1 MLVPTGARA
10 ACSGVV
16 GELEQPRARGDE
28 VALHVHVI
36 SEHRRADHQHHVVP
50 CQAIGQGLPQRGQET
65 CKQRMVLGKAP
76 APRHRACPH
85 GSVQPLGELHRERP
99 SAILVYCSA
108 QNERGR
114 TARIQSVRE
123 AVERTGVRR
132 ELNVDLAR
140 LDRGGRHVPIVLG
153 D

>member
-1 MLVPTGARA
+1 LK
-10 ACSGVV
+10 
-16 GELEQPRARGDE
+16 QPSARGNE
-28 VALHVHVI
+28 VALDVHVV

-65 CKQRMVLGKAP
+65 RKQRMVLGEAP
-76 APRHRACPH
+76 APRHRACPN
-85 GSVQPLGELHRERP
+85 GSVQPLGELDRERP
-99 SAILVYCSA
+99 SAVLVYRRA
-108 QNERGR
+108 QNEGGC
-114 TARIQSVRE
+114 TARIQGVRE

-140 LDRGGRHVPIVLG
+140 LDRGRRHVPIVLG